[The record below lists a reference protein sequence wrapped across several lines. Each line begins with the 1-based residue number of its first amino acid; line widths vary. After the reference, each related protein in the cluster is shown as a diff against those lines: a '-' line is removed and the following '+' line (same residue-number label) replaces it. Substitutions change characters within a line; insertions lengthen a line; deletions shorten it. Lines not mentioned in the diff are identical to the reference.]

1 MRPDEESNRNEQTK
15 AVGMTEEN
23 AIEAVGQAGHAAS
36 EEPAEGSVASGEDAD
51 STDSGQSEGVAE
63 TSDDTVRG
71 ASAGGQ
77 AEG

>member
-1 MRPDEESNRNEQTK
+1 
-15 AVGMTEEN
+15 MTEDN
-23 AIEAVGQAGHAAS
+23 AIEAVGQAGNAAS
-36 EEPAEGSVASGEDAD
+36 EDPAEGSVAAGEGAD
-51 STDSGQSEGVAE
+51 STDSGQSLDDAE